1 MGHEIIDLRSD
12 TVTKPTPEMRRAIA
26 EAEVGDD
33 VYFEDPTVERLQ
45 EKAAEM
51 LGFEASLFMP
61 SGTMAN
67 QVAIKLHTEPGQE
80 VIVEAKGHIFN
91 FEMATM
97 AAVSG
102 VLARP
107 VVGEDGFLTARLV
120 EEHISAPIYYLAQTG
135 LVSLENTHNLGGGRI
150 HPQKQVSEILAL
162 CRKREIPVHLDGA
175 RLFNA
180 AVASGMSAKQLTT
193 GFDSVMFCLSKGLGA
208 PIGSMLCGSRELIE
222 RAYVVRR
229 IFGGGMRQVGIIA
242 AAGLYALEHH
252 IDRLA
257 DDHARARKLAEVL
270 SQLPFVTIDPKRVD
284 TNILV
289 LELSAKKI
297 DAHAFVERLKGRG
310 VLCSAFSKCL
320 VRMVTHLD
328 FDDEDLERT
337 AEILRNEFA
346 EIS

>member
-12 TVTKPTPEMRRAIA
+12 TVTKPTPEMRRVIA

-51 LGFEASLFMP
+51 LGFEASLFFP

-80 VIVEAKGHIFN
+80 VIVEAKGHIYN
-91 FEMATM
+91 YEMATM

-107 VVGEDGFLTARLV
+107 VVGDDGFLTAKLV

-135 LVSLENTHNLGGGRI
+135 LVSLENTHNLAGGRI
-150 HPQKQVSEILAL
+150 HPQDQVSEILTL
-162 CRKREIPVHLDGA
+162 CRKRGIPVHLDGA
-175 RLFNA
+175 RIFNA
-180 AVASGMSAKQLTT
+180 AVASGRSARQLAA

-208 PIGSMLCGSRELIE
+208 PIGSMLCGSRQLIE
-222 RAYVVRR
+222 RAYVTRR
-229 IFGGGMRQVGIIA
+229 IFGGGMRQVGMIA
-242 AAGLYALEHH
+242 AAGIYALEHH
-252 IDRLA
+252 VDRLA
-257 DDHARARKLAEVL
+257 EDHDRARKLAGVL
-270 SQLPFVTIDPKRVD
+270 SELPFVVIDPKRAD

-289 LELSAKKI
+289 MELNAKAI
-297 DAHAFVERLKGRG
+297 DAHSFVDRLKGRG
-310 VLCSAFSKCL
+310 VLCSAFNPRT

-328 FDDEDLERT
+328 FDDEDLERST
-337 AEILRNEFA
+337 DILRNEFA
-346 EIS
+346 DIS